1 MIVDATPPNL
11 QWNLSLVTFQ
21 LLNAIVW
28 KVTSQKFQKVANG
41 KRRSHVIWWIL
52 WVDED
57 NVFTTFLYEDF
68 HHFKN
73 KKGERKIEWKEKNHK
88 VVFGKHK
95 T

>member
-11 QWNLSLVTFQ
+11 QWNLSLVTFR

-28 KVTSQKFQKVANG
+28 KVTSQKFRKVANG
-41 KRRSHVIWWIL
+41 KWRSYDLMNCMGGWRF
-52 WVDED
+52 
-57 NVFTTFLYEDF
+57 NVFSTFLYEDF

-73 KKGERKIEWKEKNHK
+73 KKGKKIERKENNFK
-88 VVFGKHK
+88 VVFGKYK